1 MSSIDDEVRKARE
14 KMLEEKRKQE
24 EAAAIQKRLDE
35 AFAAA
40 KLNKYSRTVVMPPAA
55 LQPVIQEVLPSLKFN
70 KPKYIKTMPNGIT
83 YMRDTE
89 DKERPTDRSFDV
101 VYNTYT
107 QDKSTYT
114 QSLSIFRNGS
124 VSTSGIDINEIDPQK
139 LRTKIIETLAADS
152 IRGGSS
158 GGSGSS
164 SSSSSS
170 SSSGGC
176 YVATAVYGSYD
187 CPEVWVLRRYRD
199 SVLLESPLGRAFVKF
214 YYAVSPA
221 MVRRFGKARWFSGIL
236 RPVLD
241 RKVRKLKDAGYQDTE
256 YRDRI

>member
-24 EAAAIQKRLDE
+24 EAAAIQKRLDD
-35 AFAAA
+35 AFKAAN
-40 KLNKYSRTVVMPPAA
+40 LNQYSRTVVMPPAE

-70 KPKYIKTMPNGIT
+70 KPKFVKTMPNGIT
-83 YMRDTE
+83 YMRDTM
-89 DKERPTDRSFDV
+89 DGERPTDRTFDV
-101 VYNTYT
+101 VYHQYT
-107 QDKSTYT
+107 KDKSTYI

-124 VSTSGIDINEIDPQK
+124 VSTSGVDINAIDPQL
-139 LRTKIIETLAADS
+139 LRTRIIETLAADS
-152 IRGGSS
+152 IKGGSS
-158 GGSGSS
+158 GKSGSS
-164 SSSSSS
+164 GS

-199 SVLLESPLGRAFVKF
+199 HVLLEKPLGRAFVKL
-214 YYAVSPA
+214 YYTVSPV
-221 MVRRFGKARWFSGIL
+221 MVRWFGRSRWFSSVL

-241 RKVRKLKDAGYQDTE
+241 RKVSELKAAGYKDTE
-256 YRDRI
+256 YQDRI

>member
-24 EAAAIQKRLDE
+24 EAAAIQKRLDD

-89 DKERPTDRSFDV
+89 DRERPTDRSFDV

-139 LRTKIIETLAADS
+139 LRTKIIETLASDS
-152 IRGGSS
+152 IKGGSS
-158 GGSGSS
+158 GKSGSS
-164 SSSSSS
+164 G

-199 SVLLESPLGRAFVKF
+199 YVLLEKPLGRAFVKL
-214 YYAVSPA
+214 YYTVSPV
-221 MVRRFGKARWFSGIL
+221 MVRWFGRSRWFSSVL

-241 RKVRKLKDAGYQDTE
+241 RKVSELKAAGYKDTE
-256 YRDRI
+256 YQDRI